1 MVGLGAWDA
10 REFFLFLKGANV
22 KFQNI
27 SRRDF
32 FKDSA
37 AGAIGIGL
45 GLGAASPLKAQS
57 GKRSLKEIGLQLL
70 TVSAEMKK
78 DWKAALQ
85 QVAKIGYRNLEF
97 GNAYGDSVA
106 EFKSFVK
113 RLGLSC
119 FAGGGSIGE
128 WKKSPEKIIE
138 SSLELGKKW
147 LVCYWPWEGS
157 TENKTLDDWKRMA
170 ESLNPIA
177 EKVRKA
183 GLGFAYH
190 NHDLEFKVTEGKI
203 PYDVLLQNTDP
214 SLVGMMIDLYWIEKG
229 GQKPIPYF
237 EKHPGRFPLW
247 HVKDMDATPERSFS
261 CVGRGI
267 IDFPSIFAKA
277 DLAGM
282 EYVFV
287 EHDKPSDGIEC
298 ARVSFEYLHRL
309 TY

>member
-1 MVGLGAWDA
+1 MNS
-10 REFFLFLKGANV
+10 KNT
-22 KFQNI
+22 

-32 FKDSA
+32 LKQSG

-45 GLGAASPLKAQS
+45 GFGMASPALARMQV
-57 GKRSLKEIGLQLL
+57 GKRHLKDIGLQLL

-78 DWKAALQ
+78 DWKATLRK
-85 QVAKIGYRNLEF
+85 VAGIGYRNIEF
-97 GNAYGDSVA
+97 GDAYGGSVP
-106 EFKSFVK
+106 EFKAFVK
-113 RLGLSC
+113 ELGLAC
-119 FAGGGSIGE
+119 FAGGAALGE
-128 WKKSPEKIIE
+128 WKKSPDKIID

-147 LVCYWPWEGS
+147 LMCYWPWEDS
-157 TENKTLDDWKRMA
+157 AENKTLDDWKRMA
-170 ESLNPIA
+170 ESLNPIG

-214 SLVGMMIDLYWIEKG
+214 SKVGMMIDLYWIEKG
-229 GQKPIPYF
+229 GQKPLPYF
-237 EKHPGRFPLW
+237 EKYPGRFPLW
-247 HVKDMDATPERSFS
+247 HAKDMDRTAERSFS
-261 CVGRGI
+261 CVGQGI

-282 EYVFV
+282 KYVFV

-298 ARVSFEYLHRL
+298 ARVSFEYLKRL

>member
-1 MVGLGAWDA
+1 MK
-10 REFFLFLKGANV
+10 R
-22 KFQNI
+22 QNT

-32 FKDSA
+32 LKQSGA
-37 AGAIGIGL
+37 AVGL
-45 GLGAASPLKAQS
+45 GLGFGILGRGLAQP
-57 GKRSLKEIGLQLL
+57 GKRRLTNIGLQLL
-70 TVSAEMKK
+70 TVSAEMKN

-85 QVAKIGYRNLEF
+85 TVAKIGYKNLEF
-97 GNAYGDSVA
+97 GNAYGDSVP

-113 RLGLSC
+113 GLGLSC
-119 FAGGGSIGE
+119 FAGGSSIGE

-147 LVCYWPWEGS
+147 LMCYWPWEGS

-170 ESLNPIA
+170 ESLNPIG

-190 NHDLEFKVTEGKI
+190 NHDLEFKMTEGKI
-203 PYDVLLQNTDP
+203 PYDLLLQNTDP

-229 GQKPIPYF
+229 GQKSVAYF
-237 EKHPGRFPLW
+237 EKYPGRFPLW
-247 HVKDMDATPERSFS
+247 HAKDMDNTPERSFS
-261 CVGRGI
+261 CVGQGI

-287 EHDKPSDGIEC
+287 EHDKPADGIEC
-298 ARVSFEYLHRL
+298 ARVSFEYLHKL